1 MRYVIGIV
9 TLKEVKCQILSQV
22 YVMRLCQC
30 MTRIV
35 LILMAYCV
43 LGFAYVYAQTD
54 SSSDRMLEANVAN
67 KSVLQNNVLDPIA
80 GSALVDSTV
89 AQPLSQPSA
98 PDKDIV
104 IEKDLEALKKTAL
117 ELNRDLLILEEELLF
132 PSNTQVVVFLS
143 TDVGKFFTIDSVK
156 LKINNQ
162 IVASHLYTPYENDA
176 LVRGGVQRLYIGN
189 LKQGQHEI
197 TAVYTGEGPD
207 KRKYKRAATLNIEK
221 DDDPVMLELLVQDA
235 TTNMQPTFKIKEWE
249 L

>member
-1 MRYVIGIV
+1 MRYIIGIV
-9 TLKEVKCQILSQV
+9 TLKEVKCQILSQI
-22 YVMRLCQC
+22 RAAKLSQHAIR
-30 MTRIV
+30 TALFFI
-35 LILMAYCV
+35 AYCV
-43 LGFAYVYAQTD
+43 FTITHVFAQTPTPE
-54 SSSDRMLEANVAN
+54 SSAAEMNTAEVNASSGNTADANVSGS
-67 KSVLQNNVLDPIA
+67 SVLEP
-80 GSALVDSTV
+80 V
-89 AQPLSQPSA
+89 AA
-98 PDKDIV
+98 PPASDKNIV
-104 IEKDLEALKKTAL
+104 VEQDLEALKKTAL

-162 IVASHLYTPYENDA
+162 LVASHLYTPYENDA

-197 TAVYTGEGPD
+197 TAVFTGEGPD

-221 DDDPVMLELLVQDA
+221 DDDSVMLELLVQDA
-235 TTNMQPTFKIKEWE
+235 TTNMQPTFEIKEWE